1 MKKYMVIF
9 LLATIVIGCTTE
21 EEPSPNQTDESNLEN
36 HSETEDQTAASFR
49 GIDASVKGG
58 VIHLSGQAKVTDD
71 EFFYMVQY
79 GDQSIVEE
87 SKVTLDETDDGWG
100 EFHIEESIKDVE
112 RKDDEEPIAIL
123 YAKNAEGKKVN
134 PNHIPINWFV
144 PY

>member
-1 MKKYMVIF
+1 YNVKNNI
-9 LLATIVIGCTTE
+9 
-21 EEPSPNQTDESNLEN
+21 EN
-36 HSETEDQTAASFR
+36 EDKTAASFR

-100 EFHIEESIKDVE
+100 EFHIEESTKDVE
-112 RKDDEEPIAIL
+112 TKDDEEPIAIL

-134 PNHIPINWFV
+134 PNHIPINWLV